1 MSTPEPP
8 PYRAL
13 PHAAAPCR
21 SDPAVRSPACSPALA
36 GVSYSYISSNPER
49 RVLSALH
56 MQVVLCCVGPSIHPS
71 KQKHGYKTSSARN
84 QTTTTKKKRHT
95 QGTHASISP
104 LDAQMP
110 CFAVLVVEPAS
121 PRSIHPKPAT
131 NGPPQLI
138 SSQDRR
144 NQSPYATHPSIHRTS
159 SLLLCLLPIYHRP
172 PCEPAEETK
181 TPKKN

>member
-1 MSTPEPP
+1 MPP
-8 PYRAL
+8 L
-13 PHAAAPCR
+13 HAAPTQQSAPR
-21 SDPAVRSPACSPALA
+21 HAAQHWPAL
-36 GVSYSYISSNPER
+36 VTRTY
-49 RVLSALH
+49 LH
-56 MQVVLCCVGPSIHPS
+56 TPSGECSLHCTCRWCCVVLAHPSIHPS
-71 KQKHGYKTSSARN
+71 KSTDTKRAAQETRR
-84 QTTTTKKKRHT
+84 QQPKKKRHT

-131 NGPPQLI
+131 NGPPHLI